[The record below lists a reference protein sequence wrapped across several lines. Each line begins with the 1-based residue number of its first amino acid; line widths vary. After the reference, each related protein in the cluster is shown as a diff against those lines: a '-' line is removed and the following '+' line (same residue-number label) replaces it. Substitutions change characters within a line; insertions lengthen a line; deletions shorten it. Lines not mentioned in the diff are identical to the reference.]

1 MKAFNFKKWNLI
13 TGWIIFGISLLTYW
27 LTVEPTASF
36 WDPGEF
42 ITTSSNLEIGHP
54 PGAPLFQLIGA
65 VFSIF
70 ALKSTQ
76 IALMVNLTSVF
87 SSAFTIAFMYWS
99 LSILLENILV
109 RQQKDTT
116 YNRIAVIGA
125 SAIGALSFTY
135 TDSFWF
141 NAVEA
146 EVYAMS
152 SLFISILLYAG
163 LRWEREMFTA
173 HGHRWFL
180 LISFL
185 VGLSF
190 GVHFMSLLTIP
201 AIGMIYFFKH
211 TQKVTWVNFIVA
223 NIVTAAILLFVF
235 LFLLPQTMTFFGS
248 AEIFFTNSL
257 GMPFNSG
264 TIIAALILIAAFY
277 FGLRYTRQKSYV
289 HLNTMLLGVLF
300 IFLGFSSWIMLPI
313 RANAG
318 TVINEND
325 PNNARELLAYY
336 NREQYPETKL
346 LYGPH
351 FTEKY
356 VGLDPVTPYVDGKPN
371 YEKDE
376 VNKKYI
382 IVNDWKKSDQNTED
396 SQKGFLPRMW
406 NSDKAVNYLMFTGGL
421 DFKLRPEYLGE
432 PELAELVKQLRSD
445 HLLGELSPE
454 AYDKIFKDYG
464 EYLQIEKPS
473 FAQNMK
479 YMFDYQFGYMYMRYL
494 MWNFTGRQ
502 NDIQGRLTNTNGNWI
517 SGIDFIDSWR
527 LGSQEYLPT
536 DLKENKGRNTY
547 FFLPLILGIIGAIY
561 HSARNPRSFWVLL
574 ALFLYT
580 GIALKIY
587 LNESPFE
594 PRERDYALVGSFYVY
609 AMWIG
614 FGVYSLYHFAM
625 RYISPKIA
633 IPAVSLVC
641 LLASPIL
648 LASQN
653 WDDHDRSNKY
663 TATAMAKQYLD
674 SCKEQGIIFTIGD
687 NDTFPLWYAQG
698 VEGYRQD
705 VRVVNTSLF
714 QTDWYIDDMK
724 KKAYDSEPIPS
735 QFEHHQY
742 VDGTRDFIIY
752 QQTRIDTLDI
762 KQFMNFISEESDR
775 AKIEYQ
781 KGKKINFF
789 PAKTIRIPVNKEN
802 VLKSGIVSEEDA
814 HLIEPYI
821 YLNITSNVI
830 YKGHILMLD
839 LLANNDWERPIHFS
853 GGSSDDK
860 DYLWL
865 KDYLQLDGLTYTL
878 VPIKTKIDQNN
889 PFDMGRIHWPSM
901 YENVMNWEWGN
912 IGTDKIYHD
921 PETRRN
927 GITYRL
933 NLIRLAETLYHNKEY
948 EKTEE
953 ILDLAMEKTPI
964 DKIGFISTIEPY
976 IQFYYLVDADDKA
989 RDLYKQTSKYYQ
1001 EYLKYY
1007 SSMEFEDKARN
1018 AEEVF
1023 SKYGQYYNLM
1033 RLLNFFD
1040 PELAIQEYEIFNHHL
1055 DLLPE
1060 FFDEDDKYYGEEI
1073 NSESLPQDLL
1083 DELEQIQQEALM
1095 EATEASKS
1103 GIDTMAIQ

>member
-1 MKAFNFKKWNLI
+1 MKAFNFKRWNLI
-13 TGWIIFGISLLTYW
+13 TGWVIFGISLLTYW

-70 ALKSTQ
+70 AWNSTK

-109 RQQKDTT
+109 RQQKDTF
-116 YNRIAVIGA
+116 YNRLAVIGA
-125 SAIGALSFTY
+125 AAIGSLSFTY

-141 NAVEA
+141 NAVES

-152 SLFISILLYAG
+152 SLFIAILFYAG
-163 LRWEREMFTA
+163 LRWEREMFST

-180 LISFL
+180 LITFL

-201 AIGMIYFFKH
+201 AIGMLYYFKH
-211 TQKVTWVNFIVA
+211 TQKITWVNFIVA

-235 LFLLPQTMTFFGS
+235 LFLLPQTMAFFGG

-264 TIIAALILIAAFY
+264 TIIAALIVIAIFY
-277 FGLRYTRQKSYV
+277 FGLRYTRNKSYI
-289 HLNTMLLGVLF
+289 HLNTILLGVLF
-300 IFLGFSSWIMLPI
+300 IFIGFSSWIMLPI

-318 TVINEND
+318 TVINENN

-356 VGLDPVTPYVDGKPN
+356 VGLDPIRPYTDDKPN

-382 IVNDWKKSDQNTED
+382 IVNDWQGTKENTD
-396 SQKGFLPRMW
+396 DAQKGFLPRMW
-406 NSDKAVNYLMFTGGL
+406 NYSKATNYMMFTGGL
-421 DFKLRPEYLGE
+421 DFTLQPDYLDDS
-432 PELAELVKQLRSD
+432 ELVELVKNLRSA
-445 HLLGELSPE
+445 HLMGELEPE
-454 AYDKIFKDYG
+454 DYDTIFSQYG
-464 EYLQIEKPS
+464 EYLNIEKPS
-473 FAQNMK
+473 FAQNMR
-479 YMFDYQFGYMYMRYL
+479 YMFEFQFGYMYMRYF

-502 NDIQGRLTNTNGNWI
+502 NDIQGRLTNIHGNWI

-527 LGSQEYLPT
+527 LGPQEYLPT
-536 DLKENKGRNTY
+536 DLKENPGRNTY
-547 FFLPLILGIIGAIY
+547 FFLPLILGIIGVIY
-561 HSARNPRSFWVLL
+561 HSSKNPRSFWVLL

-594 PRERDYALVGSFYVY
+594 PRERDYALVGSFYVF

-625 RYISPKIA
+625 RYITPKIA
-633 IPAVSLVC
+633 VPVVSIIC
-641 LLASPIL
+641 LLAAPVL
-648 LASQN
+648 LATQN

-674 SCKEQGIIFTIGD
+674 SCGEQGIIFTIGD

-705 VRVVNTSLF
+705 VRVVNTSLL

-724 KKAYDSEPIPS
+724 RKAFESLPIPS
-735 QFEHHQY
+735 QLEHHQY
-742 VDGTRDFIIY
+742 VDGTRDRIIY
-752 QQTRIDTLDI
+752 QKTRIDTLDI
-762 KQFMNFISEESDR
+762 KQFMNFVADDTERS
-775 AKIEYQ
+775 KIKLQ
-781 KGKKINFF
+781 NGTQINFF
-789 PAKTIRIPVNKEN
+789 PSRVIRIPVDKEA
-802 VLKSGIVSEEDA
+802 VLRSGIVSEEDA
-814 HLIEPYI
+814 HLIEPYLYMDI
-821 YLNITSNVI
+821 KDHVLGKNT
-830 YKGHILMLD
+830 ILMLD
-839 LLANNDWERPIHFS
+839 ILANNNWERPLHFS
-853 GGSSDDK
+853 GGSMNDV

-865 KDYLQLDGLTYTL
+865 KDYLQLDGIVYTL
-878 VPIKTKIDQNN
+878 IPIRNKVDPQN
-889 PFDMGRIHWPSM
+889 PFDMGRIHWQSM
-901 YENVMNWEWGN
+901 YKNVKNWEWGN
-912 IGTDKIYHD
+912 LGSDLIYHD

-927 GITYRL
+927 SITYRT
-933 NLIRLAETLYHNKEY
+933 NLIRLVEALFHNKEY
-948 EKTEE
+948 EKAEE
-953 ILDLAMEKTPI
+953 IMDLVMEKTPL
-964 DKIGFISTIEPY
+964 KKTGFPSTIEPY
-976 IQFYYLVDADDKA
+976 IQFYYQVEANEKA
-989 RDLYKQTSKYYQ
+989 RDLYYETVMNLQ
-1001 EYLKYY
+1001 EYLQFY
-1007 SSMEFEDKARN
+1007 STMELEDKARN
-1018 AEEVF
+1018 VEEVF
-1023 SKYGQYYNLM
+1023 RTYGQYY
-1033 RLLNFFD
+1033 RLIRLISFFD
-1040 PELAIQEYEIFNHHL
+1040 KDINKAEIEIFNNHIS
-1055 DLLPE
+1055 LLPE
-1060 FFDEDDKYYGEEI
+1060 FFDEEDKFTEEAI
-1073 NSESLPQDLL
+1073 DTSETSEALLQDL
-1083 DELEQIQQEALM
+1083 ELIQQEALHQY
-1095 EATEASKS
+1095 SDS
-1103 GIDTMAIQ
+1103 LLIQ

>member
-1 MKAFNFKKWNLI
+1 MKAFNFKRCNLI
-13 TGWIIFGISLLTYW
+13 TGWVIFGISLLSYW

-65 VFSIF
+65 FFSMF
-70 ALKSTQ
+70 AFDATQ

-116 YNRIAVIGA
+116 ANRIAVIGA
-125 SAIGALSFTY
+125 AAIGSLSFAY

-152 SLFISILLYAG
+152 SLFIAVLFYSG
-163 LRWEREMFTA
+163 LRWERDMFES
-173 HGHRWFL
+173 HGHRWLL

-201 AIGMIYFFKH
+201 AIGMIYYFKH
-211 TQKVTWVNFIVA
+211 TQQVTWVNFIVA
-223 NIVTAAILLFVF
+223 NIVTAAVLLFVF
-235 LFLLPQTMTFFGS
+235 AFLLPQTMTFFGN

-264 TIIAALILIAAFY
+264 TIIAALALIAAFY
-277 FGLRYTRQKSYV
+277 FGLRYTRNKSYI
-289 HLNTMLLGVLF
+289 HINTILLSILF

-346 LYGPH
+346 VYGPH

-356 VGLDPVTPYVDGKPN
+356 VGLDPITPYVDDKPN

-376 VNKKYI
+376 KTGKYI
-382 IVNDWKKSDQNTED
+382 IVNDWEATKQNTD
-396 SQKGFLPRMW
+396 DAQKGFLPRMW
-406 NSDKAVNYLMFTGGL
+406 NSSKAVNYLMFTRGL
-421 DFKLRPEYLGE
+421 DFKLLPEYLDE
-432 PELAELVKQLRSD
+432 PQLVEEINGLRSM
-445 HLLGELSPE
+445 HLTGELDPE
-454 AYDKIFKDYG
+454 DYDAIFSNYG
-464 EYLQIEKPS
+464 EFIHIEKPT
-473 FAQNMK
+473 FAQNMS
-479 YMFDYQFGYMYMRYL
+479 YMFDFQFGYMYMRYF
-494 MWNFTGRQ
+494 MWNFSGRQ
-502 NDIQGRLTNTNGNWI
+502 NDIQGRLTNMHGNWI

-527 LGSQEYLPT
+527 LGNLEYLPS
-536 DLKENKGRNTY
+536 DLKNNKARNTY
-547 FFLPLILGIIGAIY
+547 FFLPLILGIIGVIY
-561 HSARNPRSFWVLL
+561 HSSRNPRSFWVLL

-587 LNESPFE
+587 LNEGPFE
-594 PRERDYALVGSFYVY
+594 PRERDYALVGSFYVF

-614 FGVYSLYHFAM
+614 FGAYALYHFVM
-625 RYISPKIA
+625 RYIPAKVA
-633 IPAVSLVC
+633 IPIVSLVC
-641 LLASPIL
+641 LIASPIL

-653 WDDHDRSNKY
+653 WDDHDRSNRY

-674 SCKEQGIIFTIGD
+674 SCQEQGIIFTIGD
-687 NDTFPLWYAQG
+687 NDTFPLWFAQG

-724 KKAYDSEPIPS
+724 TQAYESLPIPS
-735 QFEHHQY
+735 QLTHDQY
-742 VDGTRDFIIY
+742 VDGTRDFIMY
-752 QQTRIDTLDI
+752 QKTRIDTLDI
-762 KQFMNFISEESDR
+762 QPFMDFIANDSDR
-775 AKIEYQ
+775 ARIQ
-781 KGKKINFF
+781 LQNGLKINFF

-802 VLKSGIVSEEDA
+802 VLKSGIVSEEEA

-821 YLNITSNVI
+821 YMNITSDI
-830 YKGHILMLD
+830 LYKSSILMID
-839 LLANNDWERPIHFS
+839 ILANNDWERPIHFS
-853 GGSSDDK
+853 GGSINDE

-865 KDYLQLDGLTYTL
+865 KDYLQLDGMTYTL
-878 VPIKTKIDQNN
+878 VPIKTKIDKDN

-901 YENVMNWEWGN
+901 YENVTNWEWGN

-927 GITYRL
+927 AITYRT
-933 NLIRLAETLYHNKEY
+933 NLIRLVETLFHEKEY
-948 EKTEE
+948 EKAEE
-953 ILDLAMEKTPI
+953 ILDLAMEKTPL
-964 DKIGFISTIEPY
+964 DKVGYISTIEAY
-976 IQFYYLVDADDKA
+976 VQFYYMLEAKEKA
-989 RDLYKQTSKYYQ
+989 RDLYYQMATDYQ
-1001 EYLKYY
+1001 EYLRYF
-1007 SSMEFEDKARN
+1007 SSLSFEDKARN
-1018 AEEVF
+1018 AQEVF
-1023 SKYGQYYNLM
+1023 SKYGQYYRLM
-1033 RLLNFFD
+1033 RLINFFD
-1040 PELAIQEYEIFNHHL
+1040 AEIKTKEFEIFNHHL

-1060 FFDEDDKYYGEEI
+1060 FFGEEDKYIGEEADVEAS
-1073 NSESLPQDLL
+1073 SEELL
-1083 DELEQIQQEALM
+1083 EEIERMQKEALQEALQAEM
-1095 EATEASKS
+1095 DSS
-1103 GIDTMAIQ
+1103 LMQ